1 MHKRITVVLDL
12 KEDCLDRIQRR
23 KMQEEDR
30 KSSRQGDTST
40 HKTYKRNSREARG
53 LCTNIDCPQRVLI
66 NRKYLKTTYPIRD

>member
-1 MHKRITVVLDL
+1 MLDL
-12 KEDCLDRIQRR
+12 NEDCLDKIKTK

-30 KSSRQGDTST
+30 KSSRQGDTSI

-53 LCTNIDCPQRVLI
+53 LCTNIDCLQRVLI